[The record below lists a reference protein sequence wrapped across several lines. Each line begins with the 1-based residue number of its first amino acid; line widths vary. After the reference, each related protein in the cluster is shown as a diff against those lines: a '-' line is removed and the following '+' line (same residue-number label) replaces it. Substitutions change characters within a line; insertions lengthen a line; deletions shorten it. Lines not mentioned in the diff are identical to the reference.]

1 MTTGA
6 RRALTLSLAL
16 AMGAPLVASSSAS
29 ALGSNPRAINPHSV
43 KYSVVLEDQLLAYL
57 RFLPVSFVPRGHTP
71 PTTTT
76 TSTTS
81 TTTPTTTTSVTTTT
95 NPSTSTTS
103 STTTTVATTTTK
115 PPAAPR
121 RVSPVVLQA
130 GKYVWRFTDL
140 PGAFKSN
147 WKVGTLNVVL
157 KGALMRFQA
166 QHNLP
171 VTGNMD
177 GTSWLALVTAAL
189 RHQYS
194 NETYNVVI
202 VNRAL
207 PQRLWLYRNGKMS
220 FSSAVNTGISVAPT
234 ATGTYTVYL
243 RYKVTTM
250 SGTLPDGKPYHDTG
264 IPWTSYF
271 NGGDALHGFIRSS
284 YGWPQSLGC
293 VEMPFQDAKVLW
305 PYTPL
310 GTLVTV
316 E

>member
-1 MTTGA
+1 MTYG
-6 RRALTLSLAL
+6 RRAVTLTLAL
-16 AMGAPLVASSSAS
+16 AVAAPLVATSGASAS
-29 ALGSNPRAINPHSV
+29 GSRGAINPRSV
-43 KYSVVLEDQLLAYL
+43 RYTVVLEDQLLAYL
-57 RFLPVSFVPRGHTP
+57 RFLPVSFVPTTRTP

-76 TSTTS
+76 TAPPTTTS
-81 TTTPTTTTSVTTTT
+81 TVTTSTVA
-95 NPSTSTTS
+95 
-103 STTTTVATTTTK
+103 STTTTILASRPAATTR
-115 PPAAPR
+115 PA
-121 RVSPVVLQA
+121 SPVVLQA
-130 GKYVWRFTDL
+130 GHYVWRFANL

-147 WKVGTLNVVL
+147 WKVGTLNVIV

-166 QHNLP
+166 QHGLP

-177 GTSWLALVTAAL
+177 TTTWVALVSAAL

-194 NETYNVVI
+194 NETYNVV
-202 VNRAL
+202 VVSRAL
-207 PQRLWLYRNGKMS
+207 PQRLWLYRNGVAS
-220 FSSAVNTGISVAPT
+220 FSSPVNTGISVAPT
-234 ATGTYTVYL
+234 APGTYTVYL
-243 RYKVTTM
+243 RYAVTTM
-250 SGTLPDGKPYHDTG
+250 SGTLPNGKPYHDTG

-293 VEMPFQDAKVLW
+293 VEMPFPEAKVLW

>member
-1 MTTGA
+1 MTNG
-6 RRALTLSLAL
+6 RRAITVSLAL
-16 AMGAPLVASSSAS
+16 AIGAPLIAASSAS
-29 ALGSNPRAINPHSV
+29 ALGSRPGAVNPRTV
-43 KYSVVLEDQLLAYL
+43 RYTVVLEDQLLANL
-57 RFLPVSFVPRGHTP
+57 RFLPVSFVANSPKP

-76 TSTTS
+76 TSS
-81 TTTPTTTTSVTTTT
+81 T
-95 NPSTSTTS
+95 
-103 STTTTVATTTTK
+103 TTTTVATTTTGTPTTT
-115 PPAAPR
+115 PPASATHATTRP
-121 RVSPVVLQA
+121 VSPVSPVSLRA
-130 GKYVWRFTDL
+130 GHYVWRFAKL

-147 WKVGTLNVVL
+147 WSVGTLNVIL

-166 QHNLP
+166 QHSLP

-177 GTSWLALVTAAL
+177 TTSWIALVSAAL

-194 NETYNVVI
+194 NETYNVV
-202 VNRAL
+202 VVSRSL
-207 PQRLWLYRNGKMS
+207 PQRLWLYRNGQQS
-220 FSSAVNTGISVAPT
+220 FSSPVNTGISVAPT
-234 ATGTYTVYL
+234 APGTYTVYL
-243 RYKVTTM
+243 RYAVTTM

-271 NGGDALHGFIRSS
+271 NGGDALHGFIRST

-293 VEMPFQDAKVLW
+293 VEMPFPEAKVLW

>member
-1 MTTGA
+1 MTSGA
-6 RRALTLSLAL
+6 RRAISLSLTL
-16 AMGAPLVASSSAS
+16 AMAAPLVAISSAS
-29 ALGSNPRAINPHSV
+29 AVGTRPAAFNPRSV
-43 KYSVVLEDQLLAYL
+43 RYSVVLEDQLLAYL
-57 RFLPVSFVPRGHTP
+57 RFLPVSFVPRTQKP

-76 TSTTS
+76 TN
-81 TTTPTTTTSVTTTT
+81 PPATTTTS
-95 NPSTSTTS
+95 P
-103 STTTTVATTTTK
+103 TTTTVATTSTTSV
-115 PPAAPR
+115 AASARSAATRP
-121 RVSPVVLQA
+121 VSPVVLRA
-130 GKYVWRFTDL
+130 GHYVWRFPNL
-140 PGAFKSN
+140 PGAFKTN
-147 WKVGTLNVVL
+147 WKVGTLNVIL

-177 GTSWLALVTAAL
+177 GASWLSLVTAAL

-207 PQRLWLYRNGKMS
+207 PQRLWLYRNGKQS

-243 RYKVTTM
+243 RYAVTTM

-271 NGGDALHGFIRSS
+271 NGGDALHGFIRST